1 MGMDN
6 REKGPWG
13 ALYALMHQYLK
24 PRPVSITASGVRVG
38 VGLVGGNV
46 DEALLGQS
54 FLSRFEVLLSP
65 EQMTLRPL
73 K

>member
-1 MGMDN
+1 MGMEY
-6 REKGPWG
+6 RKRGPWG

-24 PRPVSITASGVRVG
+24 PRPVSITASGAR
-38 VGLVGGNV
+38 VGLVGGDV